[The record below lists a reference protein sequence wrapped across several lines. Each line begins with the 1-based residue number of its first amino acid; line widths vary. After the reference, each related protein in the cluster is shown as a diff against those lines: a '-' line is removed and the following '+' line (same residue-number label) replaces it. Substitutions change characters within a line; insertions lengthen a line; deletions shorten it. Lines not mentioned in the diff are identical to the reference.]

1 MSGIFDYIRNELSE
15 QDKNIIV
22 KQIDQ
27 IQSNSRIRTTNYV
40 YREAE
45 YSNDVQSSGFTTYST
60 EVQGPEFSASDFK

>member
-1 MSGIFDYIRNELSE
+1 MSIIFDYIRNELSE
-15 QDKNIIV
+15 QDKKIIV

-27 IQSNSRIRTTNYV
+27 IQSNSRTSTTNYV

-45 YSNDVQSSGFTTYST
+45 YCSNIQSLEYST